1 MIKQLKTSLLREKT
15 AILLLKDAFNK
26 QILMTTH
33 FIEAEIDL
41 TETPITLQQEI
52 EKELAKRGKPLR
64 WAITKVDSD
73 QKKAQVEAIVTQQ

>member
-1 MIKQLKTSLLREKT
+1 
-15 AILLLKDAFNK
+15 
-26 QILMTTH
+26 MTTH

-41 TETPITLQQEI
+41 TETPATLQQEI

-64 WAITKVDSD
+64 WAITKVDSN

>member
-1 MIKQLKTSLLREKT
+1 
-15 AILLLKDAFNK
+15 
-26 QILMTTH
+26 MTTH

-41 TETPITLQQEI
+41 TETPAALQQAI

-64 WAITKVDSD
+64 WAIVDCN